1 VIPLPAVVQE
11 VVAGG
16 EATAGTPRQDRPERP
31 EGERGG
37 RRSRRGGR
45 RRRRDSGEAGASQEG
60 AGESE
65 APEMAGD
72 EGSPESRS
80 FDFERTTPL
89 DSQQPRPPQQ
99 QSRPADFV
107 PPAMAAAAPA
117 SEPAAPPRE
126 AAPAPVSE
134 PRQEWTPAPPSDAT
148 REGPR
153 SEP

>member
-1 VIPLPAVVQE
+1 
-11 VVAGG
+11 
-16 EATAGTPRQDRPERP
+16 
-31 EGERGG
+31 
-37 RRSRRGGR
+37 
-45 RRRRDSGEAGASQEG
+45 
-60 AGESE
+60 
-65 APEMAGD
+65 MAGN
-72 EGSPESRS
+72 EGSPESQS
-80 FDFERTTPL
+80 FDFERTATTDP
-89 DSQQPRPPQQ
+89 QQPRPPQQ